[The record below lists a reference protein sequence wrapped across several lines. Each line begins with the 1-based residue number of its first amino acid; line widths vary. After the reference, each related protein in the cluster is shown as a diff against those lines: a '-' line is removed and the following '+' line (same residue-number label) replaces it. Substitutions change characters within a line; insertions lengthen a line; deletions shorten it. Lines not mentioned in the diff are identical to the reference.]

1 MSATA
6 TAEQTYTL
14 DYAPTARQ
22 QVFHACAAD
31 EALYGGAAGG
41 GKSTALAVE
50 AILHCC
56 ETPGGTA
63 VLFRRTFPELNAPG
77 GLIQEVEKWMPHG
90 LVKKVGLRWAFPNGA
105 TLTLAHCQHPQDVEK
120 YKGAQFS
127 FLGIDEAGDWLDRTL
142 LFLFG
147 RARTTLPGVQPR
159 IRLTAN
165 PIGVG
170 FAFLKKRYVKPVLL
184 QLVAADQTWR
194 PEPTEDKP
202 RPATRC
208 FIPAKHYDN
217 PHLDPGY
224 VGRLQ
229 DLPAAD
235 RAAMLDGSWELM
247 SFAGQLFAAQYIEAA
262 YESATGFA
270 PAQSDGRQYLKLW
283 DLANSADW
291 MVNVTLD
298 PNVMPAQIV
307 RFDRYRRRGWR
318 ENAAD
323 IARVHAAYPGETI
336 IDATGAGEVLNQ
348 FLDVPA
354 TPVVWHHG
362 NKREA
367 IRRLQI
373 LFERGGIA
381 GPVSGNGAD
390 QPHDDENGIEHL
402 WDELLQYRWDD
413 KDLVQDCV
421 TTLAL
426 GALRLEVPRRTVGAT
441 AFVPGGAST
450 PLDDVDVD
458 PLLAHAS
465 TLRAQMTVRPDHA
478 RRAHV

>member
-6 TAEQTYTL
+6 TASATYTL
-14 DYAPTARQ
+14 DYAPSARQ
-22 QVFHACAAD
+22 AAFHTCPAD
-31 EALYGGAAGG
+31 ECLYGGAAGG
-41 GKSTALAVE
+41 GKSSALAVE
-50 AILHCC
+50 AIQHCL
-56 ETPGGTA
+56 ETPGATA

-77 GLIQEVEKWMPHG
+77 GLIQEVEKWLPHG
-90 LVKKVGLRWAFPNGA
+90 LADKVGLRWTFPNGA

-127 FLGIDEAGDWLDRTL
+127 FLGIDEAGDWLERML

-147 RARTTLPGVQPR
+147 RARTTLPGVRPI

-165 PIGVG
+165 PVGVG
-170 FAFLKKRYVKPVLL
+170 FPFLKKRYVKPVLL

-194 PEPTEDKP
+194 PEPTEEKP
-202 RPATRC
+202 QPATRC
-208 FIPAKHYDN
+208 FIPAKYSDN
-217 PHLDPGY
+217 EHLDAGY

-247 SFAGQLFAAQYIEAA
+247 AFAGQLFAAEYVEAA
-262 YESATGFA
+262 QLAATGFA
-270 PAQSDGRQYLKLW
+270 PALPDGRHYLKLW

-291 MVNVTLD
+291 MVNLTLD

-323 IARVHAAYPGETI
+323 IARVHDAYPGETI
-336 IDATGAGEVLNQ
+336 IDATGAGDVLND
-348 FLDVPA
+348 FLEVPA
-354 TPVVWHHG
+354 TPIVWHHG

-367 IRRLQI
+367 IRRMQI
-373 LFERGGIA
+373 LLERGGIA
-381 GPVSGNGAD
+381 GPASGNGAHA
-390 QPHDDENGIEHL
+390 PHDDENGIEHL

-426 GALRLEVPRRTVGAT
+426 GAMRLEVPKRLIAVAT
-441 AFVPGGAST
+441 LPTRAPQPT
-450 PLDDVDVD
+450 PDPPNID
-458 PLLAHAS
+458 PLLVHAAQVRRQMTAHA
-465 TLRAQMTVRPDHA
+465 
-478 RRAHV
+478 